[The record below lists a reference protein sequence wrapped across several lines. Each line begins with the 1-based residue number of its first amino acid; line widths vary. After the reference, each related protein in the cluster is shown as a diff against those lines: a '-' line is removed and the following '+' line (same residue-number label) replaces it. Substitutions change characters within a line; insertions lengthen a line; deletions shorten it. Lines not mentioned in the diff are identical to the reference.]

1 MSKMKILIA
10 GSSGIIGT
18 ALVERLKQERHEVSR
33 LVRRSPVSA
42 DEIQWDPDAG
52 AIDEARME
60 GTEAVI
66 HLGGASIAGRRW
78 NDAYKQEIRDSRV
91 NSTRLLSEALARM
104 PQKPDVF
111 LCASALGYY
120 GERGDE
126 LLTES
131 SPRGNGFLPDITAE
145 WEAATSSASEAGIR
159 VCNMRIGVV
168 LSKAGELPRSLLL
181 PFKLGLGGKL
191 GSGRQYMSWIHI
203 DDVVD
208 AFTHALN
215 TPSMHGPL
223 NVSAPNPVT
232 NAEFTRALARVLS
245 RPALFTVPTFAL
257 RIVMG
262 ELAEFAL
269 ASSRMQPER
278 LQESGFS
285 FEWQHIEPALRDL
298 LDRRDP

>member
-1 MSKMKILIA
+1 MKSLVAGASGLI
-10 GSSGIIGT
+10 GR
-18 ALVERLKQERHEVSR
+18 ALISRLKQQRHEVSR
-33 LVRRSPVSA
+33 LVRRAPASA
-42 DEIQWDPDAG
+42 DEIQWDPAAG
-52 AIDEARME
+52 AIDEARMA

-66 HLGGASIAGRRW
+66 HLGGASIAGKRW

-91 NSTRLLSEALARM
+91 NSTRLLSESLARM
-104 PQKPDVF
+104 PQKPEVF

-126 LLTES
+126 LLTEN
-131 SPRGNGFLPDITAE
+131 SPKGDGFLPEITAE
-145 WEAATSSASEAGIR
+145 WEAATAPAAEAGIR

-168 LSKAGELPRSLLL
+168 LSKSGELPRGLLL
-181 PFKLGLGGKL
+181 SFKLGLGGKL
-191 GSGRQYMSWIHI
+191 GNGRQYMSWIHI

-215 TPSMHGPL
+215 TPSMHGPI

-257 RIVMG
+257 RIAMG

-278 LQESGFS
+278 LQESGFNFRWENVES
-285 FEWQHIEPALRDL
+285 ALRDIL
-298 LDRRDP
+298 SD

>member
-1 MSKMKILIA
+1 MKILIA
-10 GSSGIIGT
+10 GASGLIGS
-18 ALVERLKQERHEVSR
+18 ALVRHLKQQRHEVSR
-33 LVRRSPVSA
+33 LVRRAPVSA
-42 DEIQWDPDAG
+42 DEIQWDPAAG
-52 AIDEARME
+52 AIDEARIE

-66 HLGGASIAGRRW
+66 HLGGASIAGKRW

-91 NSTRLLSEALARM
+91 NSTRLLGEAISRM
-104 PQKPDVF
+104 PQKPEVF
-111 LCASALGYY
+111 LCASALGFY

-126 LLTES
+126 ILTEN
-131 SPRGNGFLPDITAE
+131 SPQGGGFLPDITAE
-145 WEAATSSASEAGIR
+145 WEAATAPASEAGIR

-168 LSKAGELPRSLLL
+168 LSKTGELPRGLLI

-191 GSGRQYMSWIHI
+191 GNGRQYMSWIHI
-203 DDVVD
+203 DDVAG

-215 TPSMHGPL
+215 TPSMHGPI

-257 RIVMG
+257 RIAMG

-285 FEWQHIEPALRDL
+285 FEWQRIEPALRDL
-298 LDRRDP
+298 LDRRES